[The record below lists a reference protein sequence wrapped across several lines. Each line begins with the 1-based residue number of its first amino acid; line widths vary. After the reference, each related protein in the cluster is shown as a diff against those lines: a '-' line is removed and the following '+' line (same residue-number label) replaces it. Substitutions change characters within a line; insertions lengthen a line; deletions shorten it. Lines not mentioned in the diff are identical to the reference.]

1 MKTQSVGYAGVGV
14 QKKAGALN
22 KGCEWKHLFMSLA
35 GPLHQEEQGE
45 ARAGWRGEEEQ
56 ARGPLSRGGWGGG

>member
-1 MKTQSVGYAGVGV
+1 MKTQCVGYAGVGG
-14 QKKAGALN
+14 QKQVGALN
-22 KGCEWKHLFMSLA
+22 KGCEWKHLFMSLV

-45 ARAGWRGEEEQ
+45 ARAGWGGEEKQ